1 MTLVLRYAPGKK
13 VFSVQRINPDDTR
26 EILAQIPTSDRK
38 DFVTIEGLHYAITP
52 QMYQSAW
59 LFRNTYLT
67 LPVSS
72 AKVAQ
77 AKTVKAVKKPL
88 SKLASTW
95 AAVTSFFKGAM
106 A

>member
-13 VFSVQRINPDDTR
+13 LFSVQRIYPDDTR
-26 EILAQIPTSDRK
+26 EILAKIPNSDRK
-38 DFVTIEGLHYAITP
+38 DFVTIEGQHYAITP

-77 AKTVKAVKKPL
+77 AKTLKAAKKPV
-88 SKLASTW
+88 SKLVSMWNAL
-95 AAVTSFFKGAM
+95 TSFFKGVPA
-106 A
+106 